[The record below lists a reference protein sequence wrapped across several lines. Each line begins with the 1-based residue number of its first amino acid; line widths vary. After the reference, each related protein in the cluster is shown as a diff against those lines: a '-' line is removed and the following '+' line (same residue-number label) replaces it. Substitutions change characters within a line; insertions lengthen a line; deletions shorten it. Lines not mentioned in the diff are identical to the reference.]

1 MFFPSVPAVP
11 TAGSTIKLELATT
24 LPKKGYLTN
33 NLLLID
39 FLLSNES

>member
-24 LPKKGYLTN
+24 LQRKDT
-33 NLLLID
+33 
-39 FLLSNES
+39 